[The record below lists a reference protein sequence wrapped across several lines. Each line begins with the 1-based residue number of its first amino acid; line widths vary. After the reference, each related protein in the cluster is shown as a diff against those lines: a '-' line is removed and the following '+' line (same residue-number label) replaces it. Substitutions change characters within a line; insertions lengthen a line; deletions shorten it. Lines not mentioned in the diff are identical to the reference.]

1 VAGLRWHRCTLAGRL
16 TIANLAGPGEGEP
29 VTAGQPAA
37 YPGPAGGRPLGQPAA
52 GAGCDDGQ
60 VTQIPSAGEATAQDQ
75 VAALCS
81 DLIRIDTT
89 NPGDHSGPGERQAA
103 EHVAALLADAG
114 LEPAVLESHP
124 GRASV
129 VARITG
135 TDPGRPALLIH
146 GHLDVVPA
154 DAADWQVGPFSG
166 ELQDDCIWGRGAVDM
181 KDMDAMILAVVRQR
195 LREGRRPPRDIV
207 LAFLA
212 DEEAGGTWGAR
223 WLVDNHAELF
233 EGVTEAVGEVGGFSA
248 TIGGRRIYP
257 IQTAEKG
264 MAWLR
269 LTARGTAGHGSM
281 LQPDNAVTEL
291 AETVARLGRHEWPVR
306 MTPSVRAFL
315 AEAAA
320 ALGIDFTDNA
330 ADEVLAKLG
339 PITRMVGATLT
350 NTVNPTVL
358 KAGYKVNVVP
368 QAATADLDGRFLP
381 GHEEEFFAEV
391 DALLGAGVRREFIH
405 HDVALETTFD
415 GDLAGAMT
423 AALLA
428 EDPDAS
434 IVPYCL
440 SGGTDAKSFSRLG
453 IRCFG
458 FTPLRL
464 PADLDFSGMF
474 HGVDERV
481 PVEALR
487 FGVRVLD
494 RFLDHC

>member
-1 VAGLRWHRCTLAGRL
+1 M
-16 TIANLAGPGEGEP
+16 
-29 VTAGQPAA
+29 
-37 YPGPAGGRPLGQPAA
+37 
-52 GAGCDDGQ
+52 
-60 VTQIPSAGEATAQDQ
+60 TQIPASGEATAQDE

-89 NPGDHSGPGERQAA
+89 NPGDHSGPGERTAA
-103 EHVAALLADAG
+103 QRVAALLAEAG

-129 VARITG
+129 VARISG

-154 DAADWQVGPFSG
+154 DAADWRVHPFSG
-166 ELQDDCIWGRGAVDM
+166 EVQDDCVWGRGAVDM

-195 LREGRRPPRDIV
+195 LREGRPPPRDVV

-212 DEEAGGTWGAR
+212 DEEAGGTYGAR
-223 WLVDNHAELF
+223 WLVDNHPDLF
-233 EGVTEAVGEVGGFSA
+233 EGVTAAIGEVGGFSA

-264 MAWLR
+264 MAWMR

-281 LQPDNAVTEL
+281 LQPDNAVTEI
-291 AETVARLGRHEWPVR
+291 AETVARIGRHEWPVR
-306 MTPSVRAFL
+306 LTPSVTAFL
-315 AEAAA
+315 AAAA
-320 ALGIDFTDNA
+320 DALGIEFTPDA

-339 PITRMVGATLT
+339 PIARMVGATLT
-350 NTVNPTVL
+350 STVNPTAL

-368 QAATADLDGRFLP
+368 QSATADVDGRFLP

-391 DALLGAGVRREFIH
+391 DELLGAGVKREFIH
-405 HDVALETTFD
+405 HDIALETTFD
-415 GDLAGAMT
+415 GDLCAAMT
-423 AALLA
+423 GALLA
-428 EDPDAS
+428 EDPDAR
-434 IVPYCL
+434 IAAYCL

-464 PADLDFSGMF
+464 PADLDFAGMF

-481 PVEALR
+481 PVESLR

-494 RFLDHC
+494 EFLDRC